1 MPAFLQYYVRA
12 MKNYT
17 KFDGRDSRKQYW
29 MFFAVNFVIGL
40 LICWIPVVP
49 IIYSLGV
56 LCPGIGAG
64 IRRLH
69 DAGKSGWYMLLGL
82 IPGVGFIILIV
93 FLAQPGETEA
103 NMYGEVPFDEI
114 ENGEVQ

>member
-29 MFFAVNFVIGL
+29 MFFAINFAIACLIG
-40 LICWIPVVP
+40 WIPFVGW
-49 IIYSLGV
+49 IYALAV

-69 DAGKSGWYMLLGL
+69 DTGKSGWYMLISL
-82 IPGVGFIILIV
+82 IPCVGFIVLIV